1 MPHFERLCVCA
12 HATTYRTAAICITPV
27 WNLSSAA
34 RRPIRHYH
42 HQSFALARG
51 HARQMAHGG
60 LHHHHLHVNARRS
73 AVISSFSNAM
83 CRRGAAAST
92 RANMIASSCERPFV
106 HVYHQSLLQLLTY
119 TTAAAVAADTSAP
132 TAPIAFD
139 FHVAPNTHTHNQSLT
154 LSIWVRTTGTHSKV
168 RACPFCSSIT
178 HGVHLRCSTP
188 HAPCSMLQ
196 SVRPAINRSMDRSL
210 LHKHAKRPHTARLF
224 MASGSVG
231 SDSVGPLTHIQWINE

>member
-12 HATTYRTAAICITPV
+12 HATTYRNAAICITPV

-42 HQSFALARG
+42 HQSFALVRG

-92 RANMIASSCERPFV
+92 RANMIASSCGAVRARVP
-106 HVYHQSLLQLLTY
+106 SIS
-119 TTAAAVAADTSAP
+119 AAVVNIHNRRRRRRRHVSPHSADRVRFPCGAE
-132 TAPIAFD
+132 
-139 FHVAPNTHTHNQSLT
+139 HTHSQ
-154 LSIWVRTTGTHSKV
+154 
-168 RACPFCSSIT
+168 PIT
-178 HGVHLRCSTP
+178 
-188 HAPCSMLQ
+188 
-196 SVRPAINRSMDRSL
+196 
-210 LHKHAKRPHTARLF
+210 
-224 MASGSVG
+224 
-231 SDSVGPLTHIQWINE
+231 DSVYLGADDGHTFESSGLSVL